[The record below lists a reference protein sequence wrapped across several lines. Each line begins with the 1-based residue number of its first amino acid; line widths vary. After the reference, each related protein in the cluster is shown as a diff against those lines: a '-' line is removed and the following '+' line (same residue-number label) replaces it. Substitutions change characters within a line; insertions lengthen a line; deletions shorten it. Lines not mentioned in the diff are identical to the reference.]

1 MDYLAQFDPVCELRC
16 PARISGDGNDFQ
28 VLVLSGLEQKLRVYS
43 SFLLS
48 TTCTFFFPTHL
59 VPASLHPHLNSNTL
73 TNQPR
78 SPESKRPHPRETSL
92 PSSAASHSLVI
103 RWRPP
108 PTATKNGVHNSQKK
122 SSTNISRTGSFHSL
136 VPQCGFVCASRD
148 SHPSLIL
155 P

>member
-1 MDYLAQFDPVCELRC
+1 MIFRFWCYRGSSRKCVYIQVSFFELRVHFMR
-16 PARISGDGNDFQ
+16 AS
-28 VLVLSGLEQKLRVYS
+28 
-43 SFLLS
+43 
-48 TTCTFFFPTHL
+48 FFPTPSRPSFTPPPSQL
-59 VPASLHPHLNSNTL
+59 QYFP

-108 PTATKNGVHNSQKK
+108 PTITKNGVHNSQKN

-148 SHPSLIL
+148 SHPL
-155 P
+155 PPLHRSSCPDS